1 MLKNKILLSLIFSIL
16 FFITGFFVNSFYQ
29 NRKNDFIAK
38 TAKLQEN
45 IIERETIS
53 TNILNSTFQDYN
65 TSGINKLFSNDQ
77 LSEITI
83 KNGISVFLFENDTLK
98 YWSDNKV
105 QIDNIFNGDFGQRK
119 ILLLNNGWYEI
130 NKKEAGNI
138 KIINLILIKN
148 EYGYENDYLANSLFD
163 TEIKTGKVEISIN
176 KRRHNIFNQNGQF
189 LFSVKYQKT
198 NLPDDIDSIV
208 VFILFLAG
216 FIFFISFLYY
226 LQLRIF
232 KNSKNNIIAIAVFI
246 AEVLILRTVIFYLKV
261 PDQLFASK
269 IFSPFFYAN
278 SEFLPSFGDLLINV
292 IVLLIFSIVV
302 YRNFA
307 VDLERYKKNNT
318 IFSAIVFFAILLT
331 VIAFLGI
338 TYLMRSLIVDST
350 ISFDL
355 NNIFSISL
363 ISIIGFG
370 IISTLLLSFYFL
382 TANLINALFKKTLAL
397 IILTG
402 TAIFLAFI
410 VAIFFNNSIFLY
422 LNFATVVLYILGLWL
437 LKDRKQ
443 VSKSITRA
451 TYLIVLFSLFSTIL
465 LNNYNDF
472 KENEK
477 RKSLAQ
483 RLSSSNDFIAEY
495 LYKGLEK
502 KVLADKKLKQYLND
516 IEPDV
521 DKIIDYV
528 TAKYFNGYWDKYK
541 VQITICRSNDSL
553 TVQPNNQSV
562 NCNEFF
568 SGLIKSIGRPTADQ
582 NLSILNYETGG
593 NSYIARLKIQ
603 NDSLSQTSLFIELN
617 SKFIPKGLG
626 YPELLIDKKIFINT
640 DLSNYSYAKYKN
652 SELIDAYGKYFYG
665 IKEEQNKSDGENVSF
680 YNSNGYNHL
689 FYKIDDSNS
698 IIISKK
704 NGNVFEIVAVF
715 SYLFFFYAFFV
726 VLFIVISRIPHNKR
740 IVLNFKNRL
749 QLSMMSVI
757 FLSFLLIGIATFFYI
772 KKLNENKNNDALTEK
787 TLSIL
792 TEIQNKIAEYE
803 SFNPEINNYLS
814 GLLTKF
820 SNVFFTDIN
829 FYDTNGDLI
838 SSSRPQIFAEGLV
851 SYKMNTEA
859 FNQIAINNKTFLIQ
873 KERIGKLEYYS
884 AYIPFF
890 NNQNKLV
897 AYLNLPYFAKESD
910 SKKELSSFLMA
921 FINIYVLLI
930 ALTTIIALLI
940 SGRITRPLN
949 IITSKIGSVKL
960 GGKNEKIYWGKN
972 DEIGSLIN
980 EYNRM
985 IDEIALSAE
994 LLAKSER
1001 ESAWR
1006 DMAKQVAHEIKNP
1019 LTPMKLSVQ
1028 FLQKAWSEDKTDF
1041 GLRLERFTKTLIE
1054 QIESLA
1060 TIASEFSDFA
1070 NMPKPIMQQ
1079 EDIIEI
1085 IKTSANLF
1093 KNSPLITFSIEYD
1106 RNKQFVISAD
1116 KKQMIRV
1123 FNNLISNAV
1132 QAIGDKKDGIVKI
1145 SAISSEISVIV
1156 SVYDNGCG
1164 ISELQKPMIFTPK
1177 FSTKTTG
1184 MGLGLA
1190 MVKSIVET
1198 HEGKIWF
1205 NSEESIGTTFSLEFP
1220 K

>member
-1 MLKNKILLSLIFSIL
+1 MLKNKILISIIFSIL

-38 TAKLQEN
+38 TAKIQKS
-45 IIERETIS
+45 ISEREIIS
-53 TNILNSTFQDYN
+53 TDILNTTFLEYKK
-65 TSGINKLFSNDQ
+65 SGVNKLFSNEQ
-77 LSEITI
+77 LSENSIQ
-83 KNGISVFLFENDTLK
+83 NGISVFIFKNDTLIF
-98 YWSDNKV
+98 WSDNKV
-105 QIDNIFNGDFGQRK
+105 QIDNIYNYDFGQKR
-119 ILLLNNGWYEI
+119 ILLLKNGWYEI
-130 NKKEAGNI
+130 NKKEVGEI
-138 KIINLILIKN
+138 KILSLLLIKN
-148 EYGYENDYLANSLFD
+148 EYGYENDYLTNDLFNSESELGK
-163 TEIKTGKVEISIN
+163 TEISTN

-189 LFSVKYQKT
+189 LFSVKYQKI

-226 LQLRIF
+226 LHLRIF
-232 KNSKNNIIAIAVFI
+232 KNSKNKNIAIVAFI
-246 AEVLILRTVIFYLKV
+246 SEVLILRIVIFYLKI

-302 YRNFA
+302 YRNVI
-307 VDLERYKKNNT
+307 VDIEKYKKNNT
-318 IFSAIVFFAILLT
+318 IFSVIICLSILLT

-338 TYLMRSLIVDST
+338 AYLMRSLIVDST

-355 NNIFSISL
+355 NNIFSISF
-363 ISIIGFG
+363 ISIVGFV

-382 TANLINALFKKTLAL
+382 TSNLINASYKNSFSL
-397 IILTG
+397 IILIVTVLF
-402 TAIFLAFI
+402 IAFI
-410 VAIFFNNSIFLY
+410 VAIFLNNRIFLY
-422 LNFATVVLYILGLWL
+422 INLATVVLYILGLWL
-437 LKDRKQ
+437 LKDSKQ

-465 LNNYNDF
+465 LYKYNDF

-502 KVLADKKLKQYLND
+502 KVLADKNLKHYLND
-516 IEPDV
+516 IEPDGNKV
-521 DKIIDYV
+521 TDYV

-541 VQITICRSNDSL
+541 VQITLCRSNDSL

-568 SGLIKSIGRPTADQ
+568 SDLIKSIGRPTEDP

-593 NSYIARLKIQ
+593 NSYIAGLKIK
-603 NDSLSQTSLFIELN
+603 NDSLSHVSLFIELN

-665 IKEEQNKSDGENVSF
+665 IKDEQNISNGENVSF

-689 FYKIDDSNS
+689 LYKIDDLNS

-726 VLFIVISRIPHNKR
+726 VLFIFISRIPRNER

-749 QLSMMSVI
+749 QISMISVI

-792 TEIQNKIAEYE
+792 TEIQGKIAEYDG
-803 SFNPEINNYLS
+803 FNPEMNNYLS
-814 GLLTKF
+814 GLLIKF

-851 SYKMNTEA
+851 SYKMNTDA
-859 FNQIAINNKTFLIQ
+859 YNQIAINNKTFLIQ

-897 AYLNLPYFAKESD
+897 AYLNLPYFAKEND
-910 SKKELSSFLMA
+910 LKKELSSFLMA

-960 GGKNEKIYWGKN
+960 GGKNEKIFWGRN

-985 IDEIALSAE
+985 IDELSLSAE

-1028 FLQKAWSEDKTDF
+1028 FLQKAWNEDKTDF

-1093 KNSPLITFSIEYD
+1093 KHSPLINFSIEYD
-1106 RNKQFVISAD
+1106 KNKQFVILAD

-1132 QAIGDKKDGIVKI
+1132 QAIGEKKDGIVKI

-1205 NSEESIGTTFSLEFP
+1205 NSEESKGTTFNLEFP